1 MSEKC
6 ARAPISMYIKGQK
19 NRPEYEKLRIILQQQ
34 LQMSISIEEA
44 TKIGD
49 TLINIYDLLLSNG
62 SSGATINADTTN
74 R

>member
-1 MSEKC
+1 
-6 ARAPISMYIKGQK
+6 MYIKGQK